1 MSIFAFP
8 KGLPKAT
15 SAQWG
20 FSNNVLPN
28 ASLFDLSIRCGGS
41 VVSSPVE
48 QGSFISYNKTTEP
61 LEITATLSFSG
72 SNSFLQSV
80 LDNLTK
86 VKESVT
92 TFSIETPVIEYE
104 NMTLQN
110 YDYAMRREDGL
121 GVLYVS
127 AVFVEIKEVQLAYT
141 KTDTILQADSKDA
154 SNTSTVDGG
163 MRQGQTP
170 TSEQDK
176 RGKSIARTIGDWGRG
191 SS

>member
-1 MSIFAFP
+1 M
-8 KGLPKAT
+8 PKAAAT
-15 SAQWG
+15 QWG
-20 FSNNVLPN
+20 FSGNVLPN
-28 ASLFDLSIRCGGS
+28 ASVFDLSIRCGGS

-48 QGSFISYNKTTEP
+48 LGSFVSYNKTTEP

-72 SNSFLQSV
+72 SNSFLQSA
-80 LDNLTK
+80 LDNLSK

-92 TFSIETPVIEYE
+92 TFSIETPIVEYE

-141 KTDTILQADSKDA
+141 KTETIPQADSKEP
-154 SNTSTVDGG
+154 SNVSTVDGG
-163 MRQGQTP
+163 MRQTQTP
-170 TSEQDK
+170 TTEQQASGGAAK
-176 RGKSIARTIGDWGRG
+176 KSILYSWGV
-191 SS
+191 